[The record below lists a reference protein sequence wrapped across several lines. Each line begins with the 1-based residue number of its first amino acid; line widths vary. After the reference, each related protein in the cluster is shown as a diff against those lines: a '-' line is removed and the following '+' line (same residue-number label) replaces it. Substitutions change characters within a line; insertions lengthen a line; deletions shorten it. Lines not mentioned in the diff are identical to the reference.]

1 MLESYYIVSSLPEIE
16 WDSDIPYTTTMFL
29 ADNESALQHFRKNIN
44 DIIMLN
50 DLYNLESFLRVK
62 MAEYIT
68 GVQKSKEAKEAEFRE
83 PCLLDKESMIELIE
97 SPEDLPDF
105 VIDYL
110 KENYDIGAR
119 YQNIESLYISY
130 FEYLRQNES
139 LFLQDYGDL
148 ESKLRTVIAALRI
161 RKKGLKLDEKL
172 SGHDEIKQHILSNF
186 NVPDFDVKAL
196 FPEIEYLLDIFEEE
210 PITREK
216 GIDKI
221 RYDYLHQMTFENPF
235 VEKTI
240 YSFILR
246 LMILERWVNVDEI
259 RGREIISSIVKG
271 GTSS

>member
-1 MLESYYIVSSLPEIE
+1 MVESYYIVSSLPEIE
-16 WDSDIPYTTTMFL
+16 WDSDIPFTTAMFL
-29 ADNESALQHFRKNIN
+29 ADNESALQHFSKNIN

-68 GVQKSKEAKEAEFRE
+68 GVRQSKEAKEAGFRE

-97 SPEDLPDF
+97 SPEDFPDF

-119 YQNIESLYISY
+119 YQNIESLYVSY

-139 LFLQDYGDL
+139 LFLQDYGDF
-148 ESKLRTVIAALRI
+148 ESRLRTVIAALRI
-161 RKKGLKLDEKL
+161 RKMGLKLDEKL

-186 NVPDFDVKAL
+186 NVPDFDLKAL

-246 LMILERWVNVDEI
+246 LMILERWENVDEI
-259 RGREIISSIVKG
+259 RGREIISSILKG